1 MKVQKFDNVWDAL
14 ADTPEEALT
23 LSMRSNLMTSIEM
36 AVEGWKLS
44 QGDAAIK
51 LGISRPRLNDLLRGK
66 MSKFSLDM
74 LATLATRAGLRVEL
88 SVKKSAARKAAW
100 PFLPQAKAWGSAP

>member
-1 MKVQKFDNVWDAL
+1 MKMQTFDNVWDAL

-23 LSMRSNLMTSIEM
+23 LTMRSDLMSSIEKV
-36 AVEGWKLS
+36 VEGWKVP
-44 QGDAAIK
+44 QGEAAKK

-74 LATLATRAGLRVEL
+74 LATLATRAGLKVQL
-88 SVKKSAARKAAW
+88 SVKKGTTRKAA
-100 PFLPQAKAWGSAP
+100 

>member
-1 MKVQKFDNVWDAL
+1 MKMQKFDNVWDAL

-23 LSMRSNLMTSIEM
+23 LTMRSDLMSSIEKV
-36 AVEGWKLS
+36 VEGWKVP
-44 QGDAAIK
+44 QGEAAKK

-74 LATLATRAGLRVEL
+74 LATLATRAGLKVQL
-88 SVKKSAARKAAW
+88 SVKKGTTRKAA
-100 PFLPQAKAWGSAP
+100 

>member
-1 MKVQKFDNVWDAL
+1 MKIQKSENVWDAL

-23 LSMRSNLMTSIEM
+23 LTMRSDLMTSIEK

-44 QGDAAIK
+44 QGEAAKK

-74 LATLATRAGLRVEL
+74 LATLATRAGLKVQL
-88 SVKKSAARKAAW
+88 SVKKAGARKAA
-100 PFLPQAKAWGSAP
+100 

>member
-1 MKVQKFDNVWDAL
+1 MKMQKFDNVWDAL

-23 LSMRSNLMTSIEM
+23 LTMRSDLMSSIEKV
-36 AVEGWKLS
+36 VEGWKLP
-44 QGDAAIK
+44 QGEAAKK

-74 LATLATRAGLRVEL
+74 LATLATRAGLKVQL
-88 SVKKSAARKAAW
+88 SVKKGTARKAA
-100 PFLPQAKAWGSAP
+100 

>member
-1 MKVQKFDNVWDAL
+1 MKMQKFDNVWDAL

-23 LSMRSNLMTSIEM
+23 LTMRSDLMSSIEKV
-36 AVEGWKLS
+36 VEGWKLP
-44 QGDAAIK
+44 QGEAAKK

-74 LATLATRAGLRVEL
+74 LATLATRAGLKVQL
-88 SVKKSAARKAAW
+88 SVKKGTTRKAA
-100 PFLPQAKAWGSAP
+100 